1 VIKIT
6 QIARLERRDSRVAY
20 AQVAKEPN
28 RKSSCVNRPADAFG
42 IAIRP
47 PMNQPPSLP
56 ALTVGVG
63 STVTV
68 MVFAASWCS
77 HDAHVVAQ
85 EADIPEGA

>member
-1 VIKIT
+1 MLLT
-6 QIARLERRDSRVAY
+6 
-20 AQVAKEPN
+20 
-28 RKSSCVNRPADAFG
+28 FG
-42 IAIRP
+42 ILP

-85 EADIPEGA
+85 EADIPYKALDNKLDISVGHGIFRARHQAPNGTFQWALLFGRAE